1 MTFEKTIN
9 SGDPGGRAGKEPVP
23 LLQLNRATVV
33 KNGTRVLNGLT
44 LTIREGEHTAII
56 GPNGAGKSSLIRLLT
71 RQDYPL
77 AHEDGTPPLLI
88 FGQSLWNVFELR
100 SHLGI
105 ISADLQFS
113 FLTLTMPR
121 RTRGLDAVL
130 SGFFGSYGLFP
141 HQQVTPGMREQAV
154 KALELMEASHL
165 AEKFIE
171 ALSTGEARRIFLAR
185 ALVHDPRALMLDE
198 PTVGLDLPT
207 RQRFL
212 RTLQGLARHGKT
224 LILVTHRIEEI
235 FPEINRVILLQRGRV
250 LLDGPKG
257 EALTSRHLSAMF
269 EAPVR
274 VRQLN
279 GYYTAASD
287 DLPAAPEQ

>member
-1 MTFEKTIN
+1 MRKEVNPIP
-9 SGDPGGRAGKEPVP
+9 GQGLPGAAQDPPP
-23 LLQLNRATVV
+23 LLQLQDATVV
-33 KNGTRVLNGLT
+33 KNDTRVLDGLT
-44 LTIREGEHTAII
+44 LMIREGEHTAII
-56 GPNGAGKSSLIRLLT
+56 GPNGAGKSSLIRLIT

-105 ISADLQFS
+105 ISADLQFA
-113 FLTLTMPR
+113 FLTLTMPGR
-121 RTRGLDAVL
+121 IRGLEAVL

-141 HQQVTPGMREQAV
+141 HQEVTPGMREQAF
-154 KALELMEASHL
+154 KALALMEASHL

-171 ALSTGEARRIFLAR
+171 EMSTGEARRIFIAR

-212 RTLQGLARHGKT
+212 RTLQGLAQHGKT
-224 LILVTHRIEEI
+224 IILVTHRIEEI
-235 FPEINRVILLQRGRV
+235 FPEVNRVTLLQRGRV

-257 EALTSRHLSAMF
+257 AVLTSRHLSQMF
-269 EAPVR
+269 EAPIK
-274 VRQLN
+274 VRQIN
-279 GYYTAASD
+279 GYYTTSSD
-287 DLPAAPEQ
+287 G